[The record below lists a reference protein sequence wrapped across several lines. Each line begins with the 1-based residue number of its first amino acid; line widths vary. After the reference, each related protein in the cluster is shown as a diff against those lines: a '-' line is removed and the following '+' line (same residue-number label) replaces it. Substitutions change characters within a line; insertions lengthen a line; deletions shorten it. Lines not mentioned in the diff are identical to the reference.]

1 MRKLAFLCLLAGM
14 TAGMSVGA
22 ALPAAAGDTYKFNLH
37 NKSSQY
43 VINGFRTFEGGK
55 WSKNWIDFTLKPG
68 ETAEMDWGSDEGNC
82 VVPFRVG
89 WVGYEAEQF
98 KVDWC
103 KVSNIYMKDDGF
115 TYD

>member
-14 TAGMSVGA
+14 TVAT

-43 VINGFRTFEGGK
+43 VINGFRTYENGK

-68 ETAEMDWGSDEGNC
+68 EVAEMDWGSDEGNC

-103 KVSNIYMKDDGF
+103 KVNNIYMKDDGF